1 MSVIE
6 LSWTAKNSISV
17 TDINIQSAV
26 SVFFPFSESI
36 QFWQHLLIILQF
48 CKKGYPEQ
56 QFAKFDLQ
64 LQLLCKKI
72 RNNDYQALQNYDP
85 EQQFAKS

>member
-1 MSVIE
+1 MYHQKISLLVAD
-6 LSWTAKNSISV
+6 LS
-17 TDINIQSAV
+17 IQSAV

-48 CKKGYPEQ
+48 CRKGDLEQ

-64 LQLLCKKI
+64 QQLLCKII
-72 RNNDYQALQNYDP
+72 RNNDLQVLQNYNP